1 MRYEILDVSISIKD
15 IKTQVARHRRIIST
29 KGEDKE
35 VICASVLVPIILVN
49 DELHLLL
56 TVRTHEVETH
66 KGQISF
72 PGGMCDEADINETE
86 TALREAGEEIG
97 LPKSSV
103 EILGLLDDFIT
114 PTGFMIT
121 PVVGYI
127 HSLPQ
132 LKPNP
137 DEVAEILT
145 VPLSFFSDKQNGR
158 TEERTINGKQLTVWF
173 FTFQHHVIWGATAGI
188 IKHFHNIIEDKP

>member
-1 MRYEILDVSISIKD
+1 MKIIIEQIRNRLFQHQRNGIIKVAEKEII
-15 IKTQVARHRRIIST
+15 R
-29 KGEDKE
+29 
-35 VICASVLVPIILVN
+35 ASVLVPIILVN

-86 TALREAGEEIG
+86 TALREAEEEIG